1 MSEIQH
7 VLSLQNELGEGPLW
21 NLAEQ
26 RLYWVDILGR
36 RVHRLQPA
44 SGEHEVFDLGAQVCV
59 IAFRQGGGKVV
70 AGQHGFA
77 FWDEGATSLRPIADP
92 EAHKPTTRFNDGA
105 VDRRGRFWAGT
116 MGDPFN
122 NALYRLDADLSL
134 RTMENGIDISN
145 GIGWSPDNRTMYHT
159 DSTPALIYAYD
170 FDLHSGEI
178 ANRRIFVDSSAAERG
193 ARRADG
199 GQSGLHLERAL
210 GRLAAGPLRPAGQAG
225 AQRAHAGGVPHQR
238 DLRRRRPGRALCHLG
253 ARGGARRG
261 SPAAP
266 AGRRPVLPASGGAR
280 LARAAV
286 RRVKPSPPEFRSGSP
301 LPLWERGDSNAQLRT

>member
-59 IAFRQGGGKVV
+59 IAFRQQGGRVV

-105 VDRRGRFWAGT
+105 VDRLGRFWAGT
-116 MGDPFN
+116 MGDPLN

-134 RTMENGIDISN
+134 RTMESGIDISN

-159 DSTPALIYAYD
+159 NSTPGLIYAYD

-178 ANRRIFVDSSAAERG
+178 ANRRIFVDSSAESG
-193 ARRADG
+193 VPDGLTVDSQGYIWSARWG
-199 GQSGLHLERAL
+199 GWRLDRYDPQGRLERSVRMPVEFPTSVTFGGAEL
-210 GRLAAGPLRPAGQAG
+210 DVLYVTSARVDVPAADRPQRPLDGDLFCLRPGVRG
-225 AQRAHAGGVPHQR
+225 LPEPMFGG
-238 DLRRRRPGRALCHLG
+238 
-253 ARGGARRG
+253 
-261 SPAAP
+261 
-266 AGRRPVLPASGGAR
+266 
-280 LARAAV
+280 
-286 RRVKPSPPEFRSGSP
+286 
-301 LPLWERGDSNAQLRT
+301 